1 MENIKTKE
9 ELTQLFESNPNEL
22 MVLDFYAEW
31 CGPCKLL
38 GVNIDN
44 IHAEQ
49 KDFMLLKVNIEEA
62 EELTN
67 EFHIRN
73 VPTLIF
79 MKDGLIIDKSIGAIG
94 KDSLIEKIN
103 INKDK

>member
-9 ELTQLFESNPNEL
+9 ELTQLIESNPNEL